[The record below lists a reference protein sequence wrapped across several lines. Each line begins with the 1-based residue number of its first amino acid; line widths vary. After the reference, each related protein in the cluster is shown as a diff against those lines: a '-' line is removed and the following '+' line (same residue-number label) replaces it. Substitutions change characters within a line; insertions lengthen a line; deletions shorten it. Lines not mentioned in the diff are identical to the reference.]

1 MAGFLFA
8 LHGALKNAST
18 EPRRGVDGN
27 ILRRGL
33 TRAKVF
39 ELLGSISVGFFSLW
53 KSLGNLRQSLIP
65 VY

>member
-39 ELLGSISVGFFSLW
+39 ELLGSISVGFFPCGSH
-53 KSLGNLRQSLIP
+53 
-65 VY
+65 